1 MIQINYNT
9 GRLGNSLFTHFYA
22 CVLSIENQC
31 KIENPLD
38 SKISIYE
45 NKDQEN
51 DQLLIETDPSC
62 YYQERPIVEKFERHK
77 TRLFLKTE
85 ERDGVFVH
93 VRIGVGKD
101 CKYLIRGGRV
111 PTIEYYRQQ
120 LKKIKT
126 NNGGYISSDWP
137 THGWIIELCEEF
149 GLMVYSG
156 EPEETII
163 FGSQF
168 KNKILSL
175 GTFSWWIGFLGS
187 QNNVLCPNPNN
198 YPRWH
203 GPIFDCMDDWSKV

>member
-1 MIQINYNT
+1 MIKINHNP

-22 CVLSIENQC
+22 CVLSIESQC

-38 SKISIYE
+38 TKISIYE

-51 DQLLIETDPSC
+51 DQLSIETDSSC
-62 YYQERPIVEKFERHK
+62 YYQERSVVEKFERHK
-77 TRLFLKTE
+77 ARLFLKPE

-93 VRIGVGKD
+93 VRGVAKKEYSHLIGD
-101 CKYLIRGGRV
+101 GRV

-120 LKKIKT
+120 LKKIT
-126 NNGGYISSDWP
+126 TDNGGYISSDQP
-137 THGWIIELCEEF
+137 GHGWITELCEEF
-149 GLMVYSG
+149 GLKVYHG

-187 QNNVLCPNPNN
+187 QDNVLCPNPNN
-198 YPRWH
+198 YSRWH
-203 GPIFDCMDDWSKV
+203 GPIFDCMDDWNKV